1 MNQSI
6 TFVYENS
13 RFDAE
18 IIYAAQ
24 LLFDP
29 FDVSLEFLP
38 LAQLSSEQNITVF
51 YGSESNYSSISPKL
65 FIQES
70 DFFTQHYP
78 NRTIPEI
85 KPNRDPN
92 SLVLFSPDD
101 LVMNK
106 KSNTIFVNQDI
117 IASTFFWA
125 SRYEELCALDKDSH
139 NRFTA
144 NQSIALQ
151 NNVLPIPII
160 DNYAEMIKTWLQ
172 LSGIKLFPKSR
183 YKDYDFIICPT
194 HDIDTLTKGRYEAI
208 YHELRQLKSNPAKS
222 LRNLLYLTA
231 TLFNRDIYWNFQQ
244 ILDIEKEL
252 NATST
257 FYFLPKTEYKVD
269 ADYDFNNKAFQHV
282 FKSILEDKSEIGLHA
297 SYNSLYENNA
307 ILDQKQRLEEAAQIQ
322 LKSIRHHFLRIDI
335 ESVWDVHANSGFEID
350 TSLGFAEYPG
360 FRSGLARPFQ
370 PFDFKSRSKYN
381 ILEIPLIIMDGT
393 FSHYLNQSPET
404 AWEHILPIL
413 EQVKKHRGVA
423 SVLWHNTLFTKYKYP
438 GFKELFEQ
446 ILTWVNANNGK
457 CLSIKEAAD
466 IWNS

>member
-1 MNQSI
+1 MSQSI

-13 RFDAE
+13 QFDAE
-18 IIYAAQ
+18 IKYAAQ
-24 LLFDP
+24 LLFEL
-29 FDVSLEFLP
+29 FDVNLEFISLDR
-38 LAQLSSEQNITVF
+38 LAPEQTISVF
-51 YGSESNYSSISPKL
+51 YGNESNYASISPAL

-70 DFFTQHYP
+70 SFFTKHYL
-78 NRTIPEI
+78 NKTIPEI
-85 KPNRDPN
+85 KQNGDPN

-106 KSNTIFVNQDI
+106 KSNTIFINQDI

-125 SRYEELCALDKDSH
+125 SRYEELCVSTKDSH

-151 NNVLPIPII
+151 NNVLSVPIV
-160 DNYAEMIKTWLQ
+160 DNYTDMIKTWLQ

-183 YKDYDFIICPT
+183 YEDYDFIICPT

-208 YHELRQLKSNPAKS
+208 YHELKHFKSNPARS
-222 LRNLLYLTA
+222 MRNLIYLTA
-231 TLFNRDIYWNFQQ
+231 TLFNRDIYWNFKQ
-244 ILDIEKEL
+244 ILDIERKH

-269 ADYDFNNKAFQHV
+269 ADYDLKNKAFQHV
-282 FKSILEDKSEIGLHA
+282 FKSILEGNSEIGLHA
-297 SYNSLYENNA
+297 SYNSLYEKNA
-307 ILDQKQRLEEAAQIQ
+307 ILDQKQELEKSAQIK
-322 LKSIRHHFLRIDI
+322 LKSIRHHFLRFDV
-335 ESVWDVHANSGFEID
+335 ESVWDVHVKSGFEID

-360 FRSGLARPFQ
+360 FRAGLARPFH
-370 PFDFKSRSKYN
+370 PFNFNTRSRYN

-393 FSHYLNQSPET
+393 FSHYLKESPET
-404 AWEHILPIL
+404 AWDHVLPIL
-413 EQVKKHRGVA
+413 EQVKKHRGIA

-446 ILTWVNANNGK
+446 ILTWVNENNGK
-457 CLSIKEAAD
+457 CMSIKEAEQ
-466 IWNS
+466 IWNT